1 MSLASMRMTLRS
13 SFLVREILLVG
24 LPIAIFLV
32 LMAIV
37 VQAAPTTF
45 DRDLGGRLQD
55 ISWGPYES
63 APALVSDIGGG
74 VYGFVLLPATAAA
87 FLAWR
92 RQWALLVPL
101 VAVFALHFAAISP
114 KTFIEAYRPSPEFGV
129 AGAGGLES
137 FPSGHVEWATSF
149 YGLLAYMGWRQSQG
163 RMRYVIVA
171 AYGGIVAFTMLSR
184 IELGRHWPID
194 TLAGALVGLVAL
206 RLLIGLH
213 ALTARWTLRSPVALP
228 AEVFPGHGSL
238 TT

>member
-1 MSLASMRMTLRS
+1 MRMTLRS
-13 SFLVREILLVG
+13 SFLVREILLIG
-24 LPIAIFLV
+24 LPIAVFLGLLAVVV
-32 LMAIV
+32 L
-37 VQAAPTTF
+37 AAPTSF
-45 DRDLGGRLQD
+45 DRDLAGRLQS
-55 ISWGPYES
+55 IPWGPLDYIPVL
-63 APALVSDIGGG
+63 ASDIGGG
-74 VYGFVLLPATAAA
+74 VYGFYIIPAAAAA
-87 FLAWR
+87 FLASR

-101 VAVFALHFAAISP
+101 VAVFALHYAAISP
-114 KTFIEAYRPSPEFGV
+114 KAFIHAYRPSPEFGV

-171 AYGGIVAFTMLSR
+171 AYVGIVAFTMLSR

-228 AEVFPGHGSL
+228 AEVFPGHGGL